1 MRVLK
6 GFAFL
11 LAAVAVYFLGMT
23 VSSSFSLY
31 LDVFLVVVVLQA
43 LSGDTLGAILLGLAA
58 GIVQDTLPPNGP
70 LGFGFANTLVAYG
83 TARLAQRLVIQK
95 ATSVL
100 GVVAFASI
108 VQQSVLAS
116 LAYLLLPDPS
126 LLLPWQVAVKAL
138 ASGILGMILYG
149 AAERVSRARDAKR
162 SAGATGRLRLG

>member
-1 MRVLK
+1 MRVIRA
-6 GFAFL
+6 FTFL

-23 VSSSFSLY
+23 VSPSFSLY

-58 GIVQDTLPPNGP
+58 GIVQDALPPNGP
-70 LGFGFANTLVAYG
+70 LGFGVASTLVAYG

-108 VQQSVLAS
+108 VQQTLLVS

-126 LLLPWQVAVKAL
+126 LPLPWQVAVKAL

-149 AAERVSRARDAKR
+149 AAQRWARARDAKR
-162 SAGATGRLRLG
+162 LAGATGRIRLG